1 MIYKSKCDFHAKKLN
16 FVTALFLNFYFPK
29 KIYSVHNW
37 TPFVQNRTKMKKTNA
52 SILIIDDQE
61 DILFASKV
69 YLKKYFEN
77 IHTLNNPKKIVE
89 LLSKNAI
96 DVVLLDM
103 NYRIGFED
111 GREGLYLLKE
121 IKTLSPK
128 TVVILM
134 TAFGKVETAVEGLK
148 SGAFDYI
155 LKPWENKKLLES
167 VKQAVDKSRKEQK
180 KSKEVEIDNGFFVG
194 TSEIIKKAYSLADKV
209 AKTDANVLILGENGT
224 GKFVMAHHIYS
235 QSERK
240 NNPFIAVD
248 LGSLNSNIFESE
260 LFGYA
265 KGAFTD
271 AKTDTPGRFEM
282 AQNGTIFLDEI
293 GNVPLH
299 LQSKLLQVIQTKT
312 VTRLGETK
320 ARPLNVRII
329 TATNL
334 NLKLEVAD
342 KNFRE
347 DLYYRINTMEIVLPP
362 LRERNEDKI
371 PLAEYLLDKMIEKYG
386 RSEITF
392 DKKVLEQIEK
402 HAWNGNIREMENKI
416 ERAVILCENNTIT
429 VSDLDLETITSY
441 DENPDDIQL
450 SSVEKATIEKA
461 LLKHSNNISK
471 TADELGLSRGSLY
484 RRLEKYNININ

>member
-1 MIYKSKCDFHAKKLN
+1 
-16 FVTALFLNFYFPK
+16 
-29 KIYSVHNW
+29 
-37 TPFVQNRTKMKKTNA
+37 MKKTNA

-61 DILFASKV
+61 DILFASKML
-69 YLKKYFEN
+69 LKKHFEN
-77 IHTLNNPKKIVE
+77 IFTLNNPKNVVE
-89 LLSKNAI
+89 LLAKNVI

-121 IKTLSPK
+121 IKTLSPR

-155 LKPWENKKLLES
+155 LKPWENEKLLS
-167 VKQAVDKSRKEQK
+167 VVKQGVDKSRKEQK
-180 KSKEVEIDNGFFVG
+180 KLNNVETIDEFFIGNSDV
-194 TSEIIKKAYSLADKV
+194 IKRAYSLADKV

-224 GKFVMAHHIYS
+224 GKFVLSHHIHR

-240 NNPFIAVD
+240 NNPFIHVD
-248 LGSLNSNIFESE
+248 LGSLNTNIFESE
-260 LFGYA
+260 LFGYVQ
-265 KGAFTD
+265 GAFTD

-312 VTRLGETK
+312 VTRLGESK

-334 NLKLEVAD
+334 NLKQEVAH

-371 PLAEYLLDKMIEKYG
+371 PLSHYLLQKMMAKYE
-386 RSEITF
+386 RDEITF
-392 DKKVLEQIEK
+392 DEKALDQIEK
-402 HAWNGNIREMENKI
+402 HAWNGNIREMENRI
-416 ERAVILCENNTIT
+416 ERAVILCENNLIT
-429 VSDLDLETITSY
+429 FSDLDLEQITAY
-441 DENPDDIQL
+441 EEIQEDIQL
-450 SSVEKATIEKA
+450 SAVEKAAIEKILA
-461 LLKHSNNISK
+461 KNNNNISK
-471 TADELGLSRGSLY
+471 TAEELGLSRASLY
-484 RRLEKYNININ
+484 RRLEKYNITTN

>member
-1 MIYKSKCDFHAKKLN
+1 
-16 FVTALFLNFYFPK
+16 
-29 KIYSVHNW
+29 
-37 TPFVQNRTKMKKTNA
+37 MKKTNA
-52 SILIIDDQE
+52 SILVIDDQE
-61 DILFASKV
+61 DILFASKML
-69 YLKKYFEN
+69 LKKHFEN
-77 IHTLNNPKKIVE
+77 IYTLNNPKNVVE
-89 LLSKNAI
+89 LLAKNTI

-111 GREGLYLLKE
+111 GKEGLYLLRE

-155 LKPWENKKLLES
+155 LKPWENEKLLS
-167 VKQAVDKSRKEQK
+167 VVKNAVDKCRKEQK
-180 KSKEVEIDNGFFVG
+180 KSNDIEIANEFFVG
-194 TSEIIKKAYSLADKV
+194 NSDVIKKAYSLADKV

-224 GKFVMAHHIYS
+224 GKFVLSHHIYC

-240 NNPFIAVD
+240 NSAFIYVD

-271 AKTDTPGRFEM
+271 AKTDTSGRFEM

-299 LQSKLLQVIQTKT
+299 LQSKLLQVIQNKT
-312 VTRLGETK
+312 VTRLGESK

-329 TATNL
+329 TATNMD
-334 NLKLEVAD
+334 LKQEVSD

-347 DLYYRINTMEIVLPP
+347 DLYYRINTMEIMLPP
-362 LRERNEDKI
+362 LRERDEDKI
-371 PLAEYLLDKMIEKYG
+371 PLAHYLLQKMIAKYG
-386 RSEITF
+386 RDEITF
-392 DKKVLEQIEK
+392 HEKALEQIEK
-402 HAWNGNIREMENKI
+402 HAWNGNIREMENRM
-416 ERAVILCENNTIT
+416 ERAVILCENNHIT
-429 VSDLDLETITSY
+429 VSDLDLEQITTY
-441 DENPDDIQL
+441 EGNQDDIQL
-450 SSVEKATIEKA
+450 SAVEKKAIEKI
-461 LLKHSNNISK
+461 LFKNKNNISK
-471 TADELGLSRGSLY
+471 TAEELGLSRSSLY
-484 RRLEKYNININ
+484 RRLEKYNISTN

>member
-1 MIYKSKCDFHAKKLN
+1 
-16 FVTALFLNFYFPK
+16 
-29 KIYSVHNW
+29 
-37 TPFVQNRTKMKKTNA
+37 MKKTNA
-52 SILIIDDQE
+52 SILVIDDQE
-61 DILFASKV
+61 DILFASKML
-69 YLKKYFEN
+69 LKKHFEN
-77 IHTLNNPKKIVE
+77 IFTLNNPKNVVE
-89 LLSKNAI
+89 LLAKNTI

-111 GREGLYLLKE
+111 GREGLYVLKE

-148 SGAFDYI
+148 AGAFDYI
-155 LKPWENKKLLES
+155 LKPWENEKLLQV

-180 KSKEVEIDNGFFVG
+180 KPSPIESGDDFFVG
-194 TSEIIKKAYSLADKV
+194 NSNVIKKAYSLADKV

-224 GKFVMAHHIYS
+224 GKFVLSHHIYR

-240 NNPFIAVD
+240 NGPFIHVD

-271 AKTDTPGRFEM
+271 AKIDTPGRFEM

-293 GNVPLH
+293 GNVTLH

-312 VTRLGETK
+312 VTRLGESK

-329 TATNL
+329 TATNMD
-334 NLKLEVAD
+334 LKQEVAD

-371 PLAEYLLDKMIEKYG
+371 PLANFLLQKMIAKYE
-386 RSEITF
+386 RDEITF
-392 DKKVLEQIEK
+392 DEKALEQIGK
-402 HAWNGNIREMENKI
+402 HAWNGNIREMENRI
-416 ERAVILCENNTIT
+416 ERAVILCENNHIT
-429 VSDLDLETITSY
+429 VSDLDLEQITTY
-441 DENPDDIQL
+441 EKNQDDIQL
-450 SSVEKATIEKA
+450 SAVEKTAIEKI
-461 LLKHSNNISK
+461 LFKNNNNISK
-471 TADELGLSRGSLY
+471 TAEELGLSRASLY
-484 RRLEKYNININ
+484 RRLEKYNINAN

>member
-1 MIYKSKCDFHAKKLN
+1 
-16 FVTALFLNFYFPK
+16 
-29 KIYSVHNW
+29 
-37 TPFVQNRTKMKKTNA
+37 MKKTNS

-61 DILFASKV
+61 DILFASKMF
-69 YLKKYFEN
+69 LKKHFEN
-77 IHTLNNPKKIVE
+77 IFTLSNPKMVVE
-89 LLSKNAI
+89 LLAKNTI

-111 GREGLYLLKE
+111 GREGLYVLKE

-155 LKPWENKKLLES
+155 LKPWENEKLLS
-167 VKQAVDKSRKEQK
+167 VVKQAVDISRKEQK
-180 KSKEVEIDNGFFVG
+180 KSNHAEPIDSFFIG
-194 TSEIIKKAYSLADKV
+194 NSDAIKKAYSLADKV

-224 GKFVMAHHIYS
+224 GKFVLAHHIYQ

-240 NNPFIAVD
+240 KGPFIHVD
-248 LGSLNSNIFESE
+248 LGSLNANIFESE

-271 AKTDTPGRFEM
+271 AKIDTPGRFEM

-299 LQSKLLQVIQTKT
+299 LQSKLLQIIQTKT
-312 VTRLGETK
+312 VTRLGESK
-320 ARPLNVRII
+320 PRPLNVRII

-334 NLKLEVAD
+334 NLKQEVAD

-347 DLYYRINTMEIVLPP
+347 DLYYRINTIEITLPP
-362 LRERNEDKI
+362 LRERYEDKL
-371 PLAEYLLDKMIEKYG
+371 PLAEYLLQKMIAKYE
-386 RSEITF
+386 RDEITF
-392 DKKVLEQIEK
+392 DKKVIEQIEK
-402 HAWNGNIREMENKI
+402 HAWNGNIREMENRI
-416 ERAVILCENNTIT
+416 ERAVILCENNHITISDMDLKQIT
-429 VSDLDLETITSY
+429 VYE
-441 DENPDDIQL
+441 ENPEDIQL
-450 SSVEKATIEKA
+450 SAVEKATVERA
-461 LLKHSNNISK
+461 LLKNNNNISK
-471 TADELGLSRGSLY
+471 TADELGLSRGALY
-484 RRLEKYNININ
+484 RRLEKYNISTN

>member
-1 MIYKSKCDFHAKKLN
+1 
-16 FVTALFLNFYFPK
+16 
-29 KIYSVHNW
+29 
-37 TPFVQNRTKMKKTNA
+37 MKKTNA
-52 SILIIDDQE
+52 SILVIDDQE
-61 DILFASKV
+61 DILFASKML
-69 YLKKYFEN
+69 LKKHFEN
-77 IHTLNNPKKIVE
+77 IFTLNNPKNVVE
-89 LLSKNAI
+89 LLAKNTI

-121 IKTLSPK
+121 IKMLSPK

-148 SGAFDYI
+148 AGAFDYI
-155 LKPWENKKLLES
+155 LKPWENQKLLS
-167 VKQAVDKSRKEQK
+167 IVKQGVDKSRKEQK
-180 KSKEVEIDNGFFVG
+180 KSNYTEIVDEFFVG
-194 TSEIIKKAYSLADKV
+194 SSDVIKKAYSLADKV

-224 GKFVMAHHIYS
+224 GKFVLSHHIHLE
-235 QSERK
+235 SERK
-240 NNPFIAVD
+240 NNPFVHVD

-271 AKTDTPGRFEM
+271 AKVDTPGRFEM

-299 LQSKLLQVIQTKT
+299 LQAKLLQIIQTKM
-312 VTRLGETK
+312 VTRLGESK

-334 NLKLEVAD
+334 NLKQEVTD

-362 LRERNEDKI
+362 LRERIEDKI
-371 PLAEYLLDKMIEKYG
+371 PLAKYLLQKMISKYG
-386 RSEITF
+386 RDEITF
-392 DKKVLEQIEK
+392 DEKALEQIAN
-402 HAWNGNIREMENKI
+402 HAWNGNIREMENRV
-416 ERAVILCENNTIT
+416 ERAVILCENNYIT
-429 VSDLDLETITSY
+429 VSDLDLEQITTY
-441 DENPDDIQL
+441 EDNQADIQL
-450 SSVEKATIEKA
+450 SAVEKTAIEKI
-461 LLKHSNNISK
+461 LLKNNNNISK
-471 TADELGLSRGSLY
+471 TAEELGLSRGALY
-484 RRLEKYNININ
+484 RRLEKYNIN